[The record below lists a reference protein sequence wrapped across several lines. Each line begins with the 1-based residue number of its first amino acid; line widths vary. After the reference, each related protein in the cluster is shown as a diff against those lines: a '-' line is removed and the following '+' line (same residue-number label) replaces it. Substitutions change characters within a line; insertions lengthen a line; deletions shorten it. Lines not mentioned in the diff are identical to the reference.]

1 MMKDNALVFCTE
13 KSKVKNLWIEL
24 SNSDELKSFV
34 KDEFAN
40 KGLCVAYL
48 DHMVLVGKYDGEDFY
63 FYQNE
68 ELEPKLIQKIRLFD
82 KNHELYLWK
91 KSENSFRGRLRIDG
105 DGDGEETDMVDAR
118 QVLWG
123 TKSKPCGD
131 FTEIYEDR
139 GTKIILP
146 FKGIEI
152 DTKKDPKDRIFILTR
167 NYVSYKTNS
176 SYKQAGYNDCRFV
189 AFVDKNG
196 NCIGGD

>member
-1 MMKDNALVFCTE
+1 MMEKKALEFSTT
-13 KSKVKNLWIEL
+13 KSNVQNLGIFEL

-34 KDEFAN
+34 KAIFVN

-48 DHMVLVGKYDGEDFY
+48 DHVVLVGKYDGEDFH

-68 ELEPKLIQKIRLFD
+68 KLEPKFIQKMRLFD
-82 KNHELYLWK
+82 RNQELYLWK
-91 KSENSFRGRLRIDG
+91 KNDNCFTGRLRIDG
-105 DGDGEETDMVDAR
+105 TGEETDMVEAR

-131 FTEIYEDR
+131 FTEISEDR

-146 FKGIEI
+146 FKDIEI
-152 DTKKDPKDRIFILTR
+152 GSEKDPKDRICILTR
-167 NYVSYKTNS
+167 NYVSYKSNS
-176 SYKQAGYNDCRFV
+176 SYEQAGYNDCRFV

-196 NCIGGD
+196 NSIGDD